1 VKRRH
6 HSLATAVLVQLAVV
20 GAVIWSAFALPGC
33 ATLSDAVPTVTEL
46 AVLEC
51 RHWVDAHPEQH
62 VPQSLCDNA
71 GNLWLDVV
79 TLIDAKTDVGA
90 VKAALI
96 AHPPLSAAAAASLAL
111 PCIDLKNPYEPPP
124 APADGPQSRL
134 ERRLYPPIVVASPHE
149 GE

>member
-1 VKRRH
+1 MVVAMRRPNRFNRA
-6 HSLATAVLVQLAVV
+6 LLLDAVLVGLFVWLAF
-20 GAVIWSAFALPGC
+20 SLPSC

-79 TLIDAKTDVGA
+79 TLIDAKPDVAA
-90 VKAALI
+90 VKQALI
-96 AHPPLSAAAAASLAL
+96 AHPPLSAAA
-111 PCIDLKNPYEPPP
+111 PCIDLKNPYT
-124 APADGPQSRL
+124 
-134 ERRLYPPIVVASPHE
+134 HE